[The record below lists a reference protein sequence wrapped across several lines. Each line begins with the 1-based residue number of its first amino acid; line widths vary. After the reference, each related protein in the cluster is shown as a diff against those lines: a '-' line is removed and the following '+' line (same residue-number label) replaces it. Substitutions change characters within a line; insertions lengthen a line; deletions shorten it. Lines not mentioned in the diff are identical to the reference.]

1 MSYSGYECLK
11 VRSNQGVAFVTIDHP
26 PINLFDMALILEVDR
41 VGRELEADADVR
53 AVVVDSADP
62 DFFIA
67 HADVELILAASEEAR
82 ETPQEPSFFQQMVDR
97 FRTMPK
103 ATIALI
109 EGICRGGGSEF
120 VLSMDMR
127 FAALGKAALA
137 QPEVAVGIIP
147 GGSGTQRLPRL
158 MGRGRA
164 LEVILGCED
173 FSAEQAERYGYV
185 NRALPPEELRPF
197 VENLAYR
204 IASFPAEAIAR
215 AKAAVLAAEPP
226 VAPGL
231 TEEARL
237 FDESA
242 ATPAARERMR
252 AFLNAGGQTREVEGV
267 SGALIASKLDWIR
280 LRSPPIAGVGFRSRP
295 FRPASPGEATRA
307 GSPAISRQLAKER
320 KECTRTAS
328 WSAEIRAARRAGAGS
343 QANRARNLGAPAPRS
358 RGSQPWWRR
367 SSSPEFPSPTPIPLP

>member
-1 MSYSGYECLK
+1 MSYSGYQCLN

-41 VGRELEADADVR
+41 LGRELEADASLR

-67 HADVELILAASEEAR
+67 HADVELILAASEQAR
-82 ETPQEPSFFQQMVDR
+82 VATGEPSFFQQMVDR

-109 EGICRGGGSEF
+109 EGICRGGGSEL

-127 FAALGKAALA
+127 FAALGKAVLA

-158 MGRGRA
+158 MGRSRA

-197 VENLAYR
+197 VERLAYR

-231 TEEARL
+231 AEEARL

-242 ATPAARERMR
+242 ATEAARERMR
-252 AFLNAGGQTREVEGV
+252 AFLKAGGQTREVEGV
-267 SGALIASKLDWIR
+267 SGALGASSLGWIP
-280 LRSPPIAGVGFRSRP
+280 SPPA
-295 FRPASPGEATRA
+295 
-307 GSPAISRQLAKER
+307 R
-320 KECTRTAS
+320 K
-328 WSAEIRAARRAGAGS
+328 
-343 QANRARNLGAPAPRS
+343 
-358 RGSQPWWRR
+358 
-367 SSSPEFPSPTPIPLP
+367 